1 MSYWGSMFT
10 SIAEAAKALSISER
24 HLYRLIRENRVP
36 FYNLSP
42 RTTRVDLNE
51 LRDYM
56 RLITRGPR
64 ADGREGFPRSH
75 LIERIN
81 PGSLMITKLVYTT
94 MGLYRICF
102 RPGICPSQAVVVTP
116 FATPNIQEGAEG
128 S

>member
-75 LIERIN
+75 PIERIN
-81 PGSLMITKLVYTT
+81 PGSLMITKLVYKDRQR
-94 MGLYRICF
+94 MFGFDYLGPPWAFI
-102 RPGICPSQAVVVTP
+102 V
-116 FATPNIQEGAEG
+116 FAFVLAFVLLRLL